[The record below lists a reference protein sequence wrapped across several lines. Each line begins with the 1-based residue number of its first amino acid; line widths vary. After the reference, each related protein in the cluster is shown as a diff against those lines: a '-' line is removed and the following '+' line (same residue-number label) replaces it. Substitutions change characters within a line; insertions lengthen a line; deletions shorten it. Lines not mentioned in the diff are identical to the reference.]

1 MDFPNPYAR
10 FGVNVNPMGYP
21 QAPVPGAVPGTWQQ
35 QPQQPQGQQ
44 LIRVTGIE
52 GAKAYQMGPNSVV
65 PLFDADND
73 LMYVKSTDGAGFPTI
88 RTFAFTPVEQATS
101 PQTDYVT
108 RAELDSALASIR
120 EMISSAEQPVSQ
132 PDPQPKQSER
142 YRWPGAGDQSD

>member
-1 MDFPNPYAR
+1 MDFSNPYAR
-10 FGVNVNPMGYP
+10 FGVNMNPMGQTGFQP
-21 QAPVPGAVPGTWQQ
+21 SPMWNAPMPQ
-35 QPQQPQGQQ
+35 QPQPQGQQ
-44 LIRVTGIE
+44 LIRVTGLD

-120 EMISSAEQPVSQ
+120 EMISSAEQPIPQ
-132 PDPQPKQSER
+132 PDPQPKQSDR
-142 YRWPGAGDQSD
+142 YKWPGAGDQPD